1 MAEPTYTIE
10 SDGTIEW
17 RLGEKLHRDDG
28 PAVIEPNGTKK
39 WFLNGKRHREDGPA
53 IEWGNGTTSWYL
65 KGVAV
70 AEALISTPED
80 PKLARLV
87 AIKAV
92 YDIMND

>member
-1 MAEPTYTIE
+1 MTQSVCRITEFFTIWE
-10 SDGTIEW
+10 LPDG
-17 RLGEKLHRDDG
+17 R
-28 PAVIEPNGTKK
+28 
-39 WFLNGKRHREDGPA
+39 RHREDGPA